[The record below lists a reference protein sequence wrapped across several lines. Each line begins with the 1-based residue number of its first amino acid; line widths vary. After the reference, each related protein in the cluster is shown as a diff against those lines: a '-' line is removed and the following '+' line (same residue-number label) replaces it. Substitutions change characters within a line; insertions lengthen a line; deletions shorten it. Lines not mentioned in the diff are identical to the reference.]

1 MVYHRNSGKNVSY
14 VERRQATPAQINTIT
29 AVIGGSGLA
38 KLSGLEIKERQVI
51 RTPYGEPSSPM
62 LSGFLEGEPVL
73 FLARHGHGHT
83 IPPHQVNYRANIWAL
98 KHLGIQN
105 IVAVG
110 AVGAINTGFTNGL
123 LIIPDQ
129 LIDYTYSRLHTF
141 YDGESKRVN
150 HVDFTNPYTP
160 KLRELI
166 VSHGLENDMALID
179 RATYAV
185 VQGPRLETAAEI
197 RRFKNDGADLVGM
210 TSMPEAGLAREMGIN
225 YALIALVV
233 NSAAGLE
240 STQLD
245 EKGIFATIEKH
256 KHKVIELISCSLPF
270 INQLN

>member
-1 MVYHRNSGKNVSY
+1 M
-14 VERRQATPAQINTIT
+14 TQINITT

-38 KLSGLEIKERQVI
+38 KIAGLEIQERQVI

-62 LSGFLEGEPVL
+62 LSGFLEGEPVI

-98 KHLGIQN
+98 KQLGIQN

-110 AVGAINTGFTNGL
+110 AVGAINTAFKNGS

-141 YDGESKRVN
+141 YDGESKRVS
-150 HVDFTNPYTP
+150 HVDFTHPYTP
-160 KLRELI
+160 EIRELL
-166 VSHGLENDMALID
+166 VSHGLENDLELTD
-179 RATYAV
+179 GSTYAV
-185 VQGPRLETAAEI
+185 SQGPRLETAAEI

-210 TSMPEAGLAREMGIN
+210 TSMPEAALARELGIN

-233 NSAAGLE
+233 NLAAGLG
-240 STQLD
+240 STELD
-245 EKGIFATIEKH
+245 EKEIYTTLEKH
-256 KHKVIELISCSLPF
+256 RHKVVKLISCSLPF
-270 INQLN
+270 LNQLS